1 MMDFQII
8 VEAFQEDSI
17 GEFKLYDGTV
27 LWIGH
32 NQAGVSILSK
42 QNSLIFEPGLLPLS
56 AGTFKIR
63 FIATFKN
70 EQSEKVPEIEPEVI
84 VEEIVVN
91 PFTEEHTRSLIQAK
105 VDLILKVG
113 YLSRYMFLFIF
124 Q

>member
-1 MMDFQII
+1 MRKKYKTVRHLKKYPPYLKCSGTAWLFLIQII

-32 NQAGVSILSK
+32 NQAGVDILSK
-42 QNSLIFEPGLLPLS
+42 QNSLIFEPGMLPLS

-70 EQSEKVPEIEPEVI
+70 EQSEKTCYSPSYSFSIQ
-84 VEEIVVN
+84 N
-91 PFTEEHTRSLIQAK
+91 PTTAL
-105 VDLILKVG
+105 
-113 YLSRYMFLFIF
+113 
-124 Q
+124 

>member
-1 MMDFQII
+1 MPRNQGPYLKSSGTAWLFLIQII

-32 NQAGVSILSK
+32 NQAGVDILSK
-42 QNSLIFEPGLLPLS
+42 QNSLIFEPGMLPLS

-70 EQSEKVPEIEPEVI
+70 EQSEKTCYSPSYSFSIQ
-84 VEEIVVN
+84 N
-91 PFTEEHTRSLIQAK
+91 PTTAL
-105 VDLILKVG
+105 
-113 YLSRYMFLFIF
+113 
-124 Q
+124 